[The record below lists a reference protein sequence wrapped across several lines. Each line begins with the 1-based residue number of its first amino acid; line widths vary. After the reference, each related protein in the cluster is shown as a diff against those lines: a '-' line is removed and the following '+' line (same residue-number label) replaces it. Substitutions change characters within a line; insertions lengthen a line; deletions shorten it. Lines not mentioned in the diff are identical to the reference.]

1 MSDTLPQRSRRDVP
15 ATTGLRTVPV
25 LLTLIALG
33 IAGWLGWVMWQAYM
47 GAPWTRDGT
56 VLAYTVTI
64 APQVSGQIT
73 HLNVRDNQY
82 VHKGDIL
89 MTIDPTDFALAV
101 DRAQATADQ
110 ARLTATNIGREAR
123 RRQELD
129 SLSVSEEER
138 QTYVSK
144 AAVADADYRQATA
157 ALAQARVDLQRT
169 DIRSTVNGYV
179 TNLITQEGDYA
190 TAGQNLIA
198 LVDADSFWVAGYFE
212 ETVLP
217 QIGIGA
223 PATIKLM
230 GSKDTIRGHVDSFAR
245 GIAVANTQPDKI
257 GLPSVNPIFTWVRL
271 AQRLPVRIHIDQV
284 PDGVKLFIGAT
295 ATVQVDQTG
304 K

>member
-1 MSDTLPQRSRRDVP
+1 
-15 ATTGLRTVPV
+15 
-25 LLTLIALG
+25 
-33 IAGWLGWVMWQAYM
+33 
-47 GAPWTRDGT
+47 
-56 VLAYTVTI
+56 
-64 APQVSGQIT
+64 
-73 HLNVRDNQY
+73 
-82 VHKGDIL
+82 
-89 MTIDPTDFALAV
+89 
-101 DRAQATADQ
+101 
-110 ARLTATNIGREAR
+110 TNIGREAR

-144 AAVADADYRQATA
+144 AAAADADYRQATA

-190 TAGQNLIA
+190 TAEQNLIA

-230 GSKDTIRGHVDSFAR
+230 GSKDIIRGHVDSFAR